1 VTFAHDT
8 EEGLA
13 AAAALV
19 NTMGRDGEQLPD
31 LAALDE
37 YTRAGEWS
45 GERAHD
51 QAELQAVH
59 DLRPR
64 LRRLW
69 EADEEQV
76 VSIVN
81 GLLRDANALPQ
92 LVRHDSW
99 GYHLHATR
107 PGAPLAT
114 WMAVEAAMAFLD
126 LVRAGELTRLR
137 ICAYPGCD
145 NVLVDLS
152 KNRSKRYCDAGCG
165 NRAAVDAYRARL
177 RSVPASSSG

>member
-1 VTFAHDT
+1 VLFAHDT
-8 EEGLA
+8 EQGLA
-13 AAAALV
+13 AATALV
-19 NTMGRDGEQLPD
+19 NTAGRDGEQLPD

-37 YTRAGEWS
+37 YTCAWEWT
-45 GERAHD
+45 GQRTHD

-59 DLRPR
+59 DLRSQ

-92 LVRHDSW
+92 LVRHGSW

-126 LVRAGELTRLR
+126 LVRAGQLDRLR
-137 ICAYPGCD
+137 ICAYPGCG

-152 KNRSKRYCDAGCG
+152 KNRSKRYCDTGCG
-165 NRAAVDAYRARL
+165 NRAAVDAYRGRL
-177 RSVPASSSG
+177 RSAPAPSSR